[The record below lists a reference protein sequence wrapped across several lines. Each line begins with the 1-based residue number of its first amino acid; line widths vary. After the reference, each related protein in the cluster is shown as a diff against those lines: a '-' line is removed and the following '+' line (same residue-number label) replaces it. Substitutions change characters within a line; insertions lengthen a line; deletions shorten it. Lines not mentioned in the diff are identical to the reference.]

1 MAASATMVPRSAP
14 VGGGGSGVQATPEV
28 PIFLQSELTIVS
40 AVVPV
45 VLVVV
50 DIPIIVCS
58 MPPLACRL
66 GMTMQTP
73 AHPSLASHYLS
84 IYRGVGMGGGGL
96 KSMKH

>member
-1 MAASATMVPRSAP
+1 MVPRSAP

-40 AVVPV
+40 SRAGGFGRRC
-45 VLVVV
+45 
-50 DIPIIVCS
+50 IPIIVCS

-84 IYRGVGMGGGGL
+84 IYRGVGMGGGGGL
-96 KSMKH
+96 KSIKH

>member
-1 MAASATMVPRSAP
+1 MASSATMVPRSAP

-40 AVVPV
+40 AVVRW
-45 VLVVV
+45 LVVV

-58 MPPLACRL
+58 IPPLACRL

-84 IYRGVGMGGGGL
+84 IHRGVGVGGGGL